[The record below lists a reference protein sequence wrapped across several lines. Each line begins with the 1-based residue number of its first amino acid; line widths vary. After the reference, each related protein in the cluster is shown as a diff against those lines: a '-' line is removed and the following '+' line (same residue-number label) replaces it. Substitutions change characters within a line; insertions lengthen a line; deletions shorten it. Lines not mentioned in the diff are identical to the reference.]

1 MLVSKLSRK
10 GQITIPK
17 QVRKVLGIS
26 PGDSISYVVKSSSV
40 ILRRVDPFDLAF
52 HRALSKTLDEWASP
66 DDEEAF
72 RGL

>member
-26 PGDSISYVVKSSSV
+26 PGDSISYVVKGSSV

-66 DDEEAF
+66 DDEKAF